1 MHVIKHL
8 GNKPGKWYAFDFK
21 EAATVPWMVAVPNVM
36 DAFYV
41 CRLHRIGGLQLT
53 DFEVARELLNRGIR
67 FSTLL
72 PVKSIPCSICPLPNT
87 IPVRLPGYKFTRDDY
102 YVYKQQRAALL
113 SDT

>member
-1 MHVIKHL
+1 MHVIEHP
-8 GNKPGKWYAFDFK
+8 GHKPGKWYAFDFK

-41 CRLHRIGGLQLT
+41 CRLHQTGGLQLT

-72 PVKSIPCSICPLPNT
+72 PVKSILGSIRPPPNT
-87 IPVRLPGYKFTRDDY
+87 IPIRLPGYKFT
-102 YVYKQQRAALL
+102 
-113 SDT
+113 